1 MQRGPVP
8 PALRNSAEPEECRV
22 RNTAIIA
29 LLALVVG
36 GLAWWVWSGGDQED
50 PSADVTGPDS
60 LEDLDFPP
68 YALDASQLHA
78 RWESEREGLGEP
90 NEALT
95 SYLDA
100 WHQHN
105 FAIGLS
111 RRDLFDGDV
120 GELSRRLER
129 ARQEAAAVRAPAELL
144 AMSWHAHA
152 SFTSALDALLAKA
165 RESGVPLEDLLDSPV
180 DTVVHAA
187 FEACGDFI
195 EGALDAG
202 VITSNGRLT
211 VPPELVTI
219 MFRHRWML
227 DFADR
232 VALEAV
238 IPADEQRAL
247 ARWRIEDAGLALEA
261 RLEAIARFDADYGF
275 SEYPPSFARA
285 VAYADAG
292 QLERARMEL
301 ALGNPV
307 PVHAQ

>member
-1 MQRGPVP
+1 M
-8 PALRNSAEPEECRV
+8 
-22 RNTAIIA
+22 RNTAIIVLIA
-29 LLALVVG
+29 VVVG
-36 GLAWWVWSGGDQED
+36 ALAWWVWRGGDEE
-50 PSADVTGPDS
+50 SHTGDVAGPDA

-68 YALDASQLHA
+68 FALDTARLHA
-78 RWESEREGLGEP
+78 RWESEREGLEDP
-90 NEALT
+90 DEALRD
-95 SYLDA
+95 YLDA

-111 RRDLFDGDV
+111 RRDLFEGDV

-129 ARQEAAAVRAPAELL
+129 ARLDAAAVRAPEELL

-152 SFTSALDALLAKA
+152 SFTSALDALLAKS
-165 RESGVPLEDLLDSPV
+165 REAGTPVETLLDAPV
-180 DTVVHAA
+180 DAVVHAA

-195 EGALDAG
+195 EGALEAG
-202 VITSNGRLT
+202 IITSDGRLT
-211 VPPELVTI
+211 IPPELVTI

-247 ARWRIEDAGLALEA
+247 ARWRIEDAGLPLES
-261 RLEAIARFDADYGF
+261 RLEAIARFEADHGF
-275 SEYPPSFARA
+275 SHYTASFARA

-292 QLERARMEL
+292 QPERARMEL

-307 PVHAQ
+307 SGHGD